1 MKRLN
6 PKEEQIM
13 QILWQLE
20 NAFMKDIWEA
30 LATPRPPITTT
41 ASIVKKL
48 ETEGFIDHETFG
60 RTHRYFPAIKK
71 EAYRQSSFKNLVDNY
86 FGGSPKQLLSY
97 FVDKEEMDESAL
109 DELLQEIKKKKSEE

>member
-20 NAFMKDIWEA
+20 NAFMKD
-30 LATPRPPITTT
+30 T
-41 ASIVKKL
+41 IVKKL
-48 ETEGFIDHETFG
+48 ETAGFIAHETFG
-60 RTHRYFPAIKK
+60 RTHRYYAAIKK
-71 EAYRQSSFKNLVDNY
+71 EAYRNTSFERLIDNY

-97 FVDKEEMDESAL
+97 FVQKEELDSEELDAL
-109 DELLQEIKKKKSEE
+109 LEEIKKRKKL

>member
-30 LATPRPPITTT
+30 LSEPRPPITTT

-97 FVDKEEMDESAL
+97 FVDKEEMDETAL
-109 DELLQEIKKKKSEE
+109 DELLQEIKKKKGDE

>member
-30 LATPRPPITTT
+30 LETPRPPITTT

-48 ETEGFIDHETFG
+48 ETEGFISHETFG
-60 RTHRYFPAIKK
+60 RTHRYFAAIKK
-71 EAYRQSSFKNLVDNY
+71 EDYRQTSFDRLIDNY

-97 FVDKEEMDESAL
+97 FVQKEELDAAELDAL
-109 DELLQEIKKKKSEE
+109 LEEIKRKKK

>member
-30 LATPRPPITTT
+30 LETPRPPITTT

-48 ETEGFIDHETFG
+48 ETAGFVDHETFG

-71 EAYRQSSFKNLVDNY
+71 EDYRQSSFKNLVDNY

-97 FVDKEEMDESAL
+97 FVDKEEMGETEL
-109 DELLQEIKKKKSEE
+109 DELLQEIKDKKKE

>member
-1 MKRLN
+1 MKKLT

-13 QILWQLE
+13 QILWRLE

-30 LATPRPPITTT
+30 LREPRPPITTT

-48 ETEGFIDHETFG
+48 ETACFIDNESFG
-60 RTHRYFPAIKK
+60 RNHRYYPKVKK
-71 EAYRQSSFKNLVDNY
+71 EDYRQSSFKNLVDNY

>member
-6 PKEEQIM
+6 PKEEQVM
-13 QILWQLE
+13 QILWQLD

-30 LATPRPPITTT
+30 LDEPRPPITTT

-48 ETEGFIDHETFG
+48 ESEGFIDHETFG

-71 EAYRQSSFKNLVDNY
+71 EAYRQTSFERLIDNY
-86 FGGSPKQLLSY
+86 FGGSSKQLLSY
-97 FVDKEEMDESAL
+97 FVQQENLDSEEL
-109 DELLQEIKKKKSEE
+109 DELLEEIKKKQ

>member
-48 ETEGFIDHETFG
+48 ETAGFIDHETFG
-60 RTHRYFPAIKK
+60 RTHRYFPAVKK
-71 EAYRQSSFKNLVDNY
+71 EDYRQSSFKNLVDNY

-97 FVDKEEMDESAL
+97 FVDKEEMDESEL
-109 DELLQEIKKKKSEE
+109 DELLQEIKKKKSD

>member
-1 MKRLN
+1 MKRLTT
-6 PKEEQIM
+6 KEEQIM

-30 LATPRPPITTT
+30 LAEPRPPITTT

-48 ETEGFIDHETFG
+48 ETAGFIDHESFG
-60 RTHRYFPAIKK
+60 RNHRYFPKINK
-71 EAYRQSSFKNLVDNY
+71 EDYRQSSFKNLVDNY

-97 FVDKEEMDESAL
+97 FVDKEGIESEEL
-109 DELLQEIKKKKSEE
+109 NELLKEIKKKEK

>member
-6 PKEEQIM
+6 PKEEQVM

-30 LATPRPPITTT
+30 LAEPRPPITTI

-48 ETEGFIDHETFG
+48 ETEQFIDHETFG

-71 EAYRQSSFKNLVDNY
+71 EVYRQSSFKNLVDNY

-97 FVDKEEMDESAL
+97 FVQKEDIDEEEL
-109 DELLQEIKKKKSEE
+109 DELLAEIKKKKGS